1 MKLKDEDIKELV
13 KLFEQGFGYRKI
25 ATKLNLNRATVQ
37 RLIGRYKVHGL
48 EGILHGKQKKHTI
61 DKKIEIINRY
71 YAGES
76 KSSLATMI
84 NVSKSV
90 VNQWILKYEKLGY
103 NGLIDKRG
111 RPGETKMGRPRK
123 NPKIEQQTS
132 TNETMAPLTNEERQ
146 ELNELRKKTY
156 QQQMEID
163 CLKKIQALVQQRQN
177 RQTKKK

>member
-13 KLFEQGFGYRKI
+13 KLIEQGFGYRKI
-25 ATKLNLNRATVQ
+25 ATKLNLNKTTVQ

-61 DKKIEIINRY
+61 DEKMEIINRY

-76 KSSLATMI
+76 KSSLAIRI
-84 NVSKSV
+84 NVSKSLV
-90 VNQWILKYEKLGY
+90 DQWILKYEKLGY
-103 NGLIDKRG
+103 NGLIDNRG
-111 RPGETKMGRPRK
+111 RPGVTKMGRPRK
-123 NPKIEQQTS
+123 NPIIKQPTS
-132 TNETMAPLTNEERQ
+132 TNETMAPLTDEERQ